1 MKVFFIILF
10 CGMLSIQ
17 QPQVIK
23 LREFYRGE
31 GVIFDKHTNYPFEEP
46 DYKAGYTPTIDD
58 IIETEAFY
66 CRNYY
71 DYWAVF
77 LDAFGKSRS
86 KLDIRY
92 KSSSYVTNKYFKYNR
107 QYIGYINK
115 ANDTIVVMVLLNF
128 SSKKNAIERFDGW
141 KERVILGFGEF
152 YERNQNIF
160 NYNLSQKRYILNI
173 DPRAL
178 PPKKANK
185 N

>member
-1 MKVFFIILF
+1 
-10 CGMLSIQ
+10 
-17 QPQVIK
+17 
-23 LREFYRGE
+23 
-31 GVIFDKHTNYPFEEP
+31 
-46 DYKAGYTPTIDD
+46 
-58 IIETEAFY
+58 
-66 CRNYY
+66 
-71 DYWAVF
+71 
-77 LDAFGKSRS
+77 
-86 KLDIRY
+86 
-92 KSSSYVTNKYFKYNR
+92 
-107 QYIGYINK
+107 
-115 ANDTIVVMVLLNF
+115 MVLLNF